1 VQDEPDESHPAE
13 NRRVGGAMTG
23 RDRQPVPGV
32 ARAPDGIPLSFEVH
46 GSGTPALVLVHGWS
60 CDRRYWRG
68 QLDAF
73 ADRHQVVAVDLAG
86 HGESGG
92 GRQRWTMAAFGDDV
106 AAVVRH
112 LRLGDVV
119 LVGHSMGGDVVV
131 ETALRLGGQVLGVV
145 WADTYD
151 TLGDPPT
158 REELEEFV
166 GPFREDFV
174 AAARAFV
181 RRISGP
187 ARGDLVEWVAA
198 DMSAAPPEVAIDMM
212 EHAVGNEPAVLAA
225 LPKLT
230 APVVAINAGHRPTD
244 PEALRRHGVRPVVM
258 PGVGHFLMLEDPGT
272 FNRLLGEVVD
282 EFRRAG

>member
-1 VQDEPDESHPAE
+1 MQDEPDESHPAE

-119 LVGHSMGGDVVV
+119 LVGHSMGGDVAV

-166 GPFREDFV
+166 ARSGRTSSPRPEPSSGGSPVQPV
-174 AAARAFV
+174 ATWS
-181 RRISGP
+181 SG
-187 ARGDLVEWVAA
+187 W
-198 DMSAAPPEVAIDMM
+198 
-212 EHAVGNEPAVLAA
+212 
-225 LPKLT
+225 
-230 APVVAINAGHRPTD
+230 RPTC
-244 PEALRRHGVRPVVM
+244 RP
-258 PGVGHFLMLEDPGT
+258 PLPRSRST
-272 FNRLLGEVVD
+272 
-282 EFRRAG
+282 

>member
-1 VQDEPDESHPAE
+1 
-13 NRRVGGAMTG
+13 MTG
-23 RDRQPVPGV
+23 RDSQPVRGV
-32 ARAPDGIPLSFEVH
+32 ARSSDGIPLSFEVH
-46 GSGTPALVLVHGWS
+46 GSGTPAPVFVHGWS

-68 QLDAF
+68 QLAAF

-112 LRLGDVV
+112 LGLGEVV
-119 LVGHSMGGDVVV
+119 LIGHSMGGDVVV

-187 ARGDLVEWVAA
+187 APADLVEWVAA
-198 DMSAAPPEVAIDMM
+198 DMSAAPPEAAIEVM

-244 PEALRRHGVRPVVM
+244 SEALRRHGVQAVVM
-258 PGVGHFLMLEDPGT
+258 PGVGHFLMLEDPGS
-272 FNRLLGEVVD
+272 FNRLLGAVVD
-282 EFRRAG
+282 ECRRGG

>member
-1 VQDEPDESHPAE
+1 
-13 NRRVGGAMTG
+13 
-23 RDRQPVPGV
+23 
-32 ARAPDGIPLSFEVH
+32 
-46 GSGTPALVLVHGWS
+46 
-60 CDRRYWRG
+60 
-68 QLDAF
+68 
-73 ADRHQVVAVDLAG
+73 
-86 HGESGG
+86 
-92 GRQRWTMAAFGDDV
+92 
-106 AAVVRH
+106 VRH
-112 LRLGDVV
+112 LGLGEVV
-119 LVGHSMGGDVVV
+119 LIGHSMGGDVVV

-187 ARGDLVEWVAA
+187 APADLVEWVAA
-198 DMSAAPPEVAIDMM
+198 DMSDAPPETAIEVM

-244 PEALRRHGVRPVVM
+244 SEALRRHGVQAVVM
-258 PGVGHFLMLEDPGT
+258 PGVGHFLMLEDPGS
-272 FNRLLGEVVD
+272 FNRLLGAVVD
-282 EFRRAG
+282 EFRRAGDPPLG